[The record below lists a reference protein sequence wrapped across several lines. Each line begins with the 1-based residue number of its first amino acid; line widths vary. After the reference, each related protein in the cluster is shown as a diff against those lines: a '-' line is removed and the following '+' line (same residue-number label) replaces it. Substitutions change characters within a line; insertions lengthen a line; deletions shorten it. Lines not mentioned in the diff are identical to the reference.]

1 MTAQTSPLTSPL
13 ISVAELAAASP
24 APTLLDVRWT
34 LTVRRAGDGASDA
47 PARPSG
53 LDAYLAGHL
62 PGARFV
68 DLDTELAGP
77 PGPGTGRHPLPEPE
91 AFRAAMRAAGVADGK
106 PDVVYDAA
114 DSTSAARA
122 WWLLRY
128 YGHRDVRVLDGG
140 YAAWSAAGLPV
151 SDSPEPA
158 GSGDFSGKPGQL
170 PTLDAAAAGRLA
182 ETGVLLDA
190 RAGARYRG
198 EVEPIDP
205 VAGHIPGAI
214 SAPTMENV
222 TEAGQFRP
230 AAELAD
236 RFAGLL
242 SQKSDAPEIGVYCGS
257 GVTAAHEILAL
268 TVAQIPAALYVG
280 SWSEW
285 VTDPSRPVA

>member
-1 MTAQTSPLTSPL
+1 MTARKVPLTSPLISPL

-34 LTVRRAGDGASDA
+34 LT
-47 PARPSG
+47 ARYAG

-68 DLDTELAGP
+68 DLDTELAAP

-91 AFRAAMRAAGVADGK
+91 AFRAAMRAAGVDDDK
-106 PDVVYDAA
+106 PVVVYDAA

-151 SDSPEPA
+151 EGSASDSLEPA
-158 GSGDFSGKPGQL
+158 ASGDFSGEPGHL
-170 PTLDAAAAGRLA
+170 PVLDAAAAGKLA

-236 RFAGLL
+236 RFAALL

-268 TVAQIPAALYVG
+268 TAAQLPAALYVG

-285 VTDPSRPVA
+285 VTDPRRPVARG